1 MKKHLLSALIG
12 LSFAGQA
19 AADNLKQVYE
29 LALLNDPTYLRAAA
43 NVDINKETARQAL
56 GDLLPQ
62 LSLSSSYT
70 RSHNES
76 ANYLITESR
85 YQVIDRATTS
95 LSHSVSLSQPL
106 FRWDLWKA
114 LKIGNKQE
122 AQAITDFELS
132 KQDLLFRVAN
142 SYFDVLRQK
151 DAAEF
156 SKAELKAVERQ
167 LEQTKQRYQVGLTA
181 ITDVHEAQSQY
192 DNAVARDIQAN
203 VDLINA
209 KETLR
214 EITGQFHQELDVL
227 NTDKFSTN
235 KPQPEGADAW
245 QTQAEERSLQL
256 RSRRMG
262 MEIAR
267 EQIGQAQAGH
277 MPSLSLSASYGK
289 SKSTGDDTVFFNGDT
304 VAPYEDYTDNNSVGV
319 TLSVPLYL
327 GGNVSSRV
335 RQAEASYVAASEDMH
350 LTHRSV
356 VRNTRS
362 AYNNVVA
369 SISSIKALEQSV
381 VSAGSALQS
390 TEAGFEVGTR
400 TIVDVLNGTRD
411 LYNAKRNLAN
421 ARYNYIINVLSL
433 KQAAG
438 VLSPQDLDD
447 INAGLAN

>member
-62 LSLSSSYT
+62 LSLSSSYN
-70 RSHNES
+70 RNES
-76 ANYLITESR
+76 ESAFKFDTNSPFVLNER
-85 YQVIDRATTS
+85 TS
-95 LSHSVSLSQPL
+95 KSLTHRISLEQPL

-227 NTDKFSTN
+227 NTDKFSTS

-277 MPSLSLSASYGK
+277 MPTLSLSGSY
-289 SKSTGDDTVFFNGDT
+289 SKTKDKGEGATLTGEIID
-304 VAPYEDYTDNNSVGV
+304 PYPDYTDSNSVGI

-350 LTHRSV
+350 LAHRSV